1 MVSGGVRVNQVAKVR
16 LMLEVKFGNIPLAI
30 FGDWEEQLMPNLVP
44 VFSRRVYQNLQVTC
58 E

>member
-1 MVSGGVRVNQVAKVR
+1 MVSGGVKVNQVAKVR

-30 FGDWEEQLMPNLVP
+30 FGDWEELMPNLVP